1 MNDAWKEMIQTNIYE
16 YISKIDYNSSDF
28 SLAGFKSDLKKIIG
42 MEPAVKIKWN
52 VSEKINELKK
62 AAGVEDYKTII
73 EKAEQIEIFFTEIN
87 DSDKQIPISLK
98 FLL

>member
-28 SLAGFKSDLKKIIG
+28 SLASFKSELKKIIG

-62 AAGVEDYKTII
+62 AAGAEDYKTII